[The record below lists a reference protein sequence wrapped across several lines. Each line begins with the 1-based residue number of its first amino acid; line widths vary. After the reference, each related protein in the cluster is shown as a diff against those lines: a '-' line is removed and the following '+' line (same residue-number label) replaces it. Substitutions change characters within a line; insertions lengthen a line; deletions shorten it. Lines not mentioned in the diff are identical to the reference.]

1 MTTKIIGRTKECTAL
16 KNCYESDKAELIAV
30 YGRRRIGK
38 TFLVKNFFRD
48 KIDFYVTGIYEGT
61 KQEQLTFF
69 NKQLQ
74 EYSGIPYPM
83 VPGWFDAFD
92 QLKHYIKSLKKNR
105 TVVFI
110 DELPWLD
117 TPRSGFLK
125 AFDLFYEALNNCADR
140 DLRLVILVNDN
151 DMSISRSKGGL
162 HNRVT
167 YRMKL
172 APFNLAETEE
182 FLKTKGMVWNRYQIA
197 ETYMTL
203 GGTPFYLQMLEKG
216 LSPAQN
222 TDRLFFSE
230 NAMLRDEYSFL
241 FRSLFNDSAIYRS
254 TVELLSRKA
263 RGMTRSEMM
272 SSLKLPEGGNF
283 SQVLENLCKCDFIRR
298 YYAFGKKERDA
309 IYQLSDLYTLFYL
322 RFVRNTTAADGH
334 LWSNMIDSPE
344 RRTWSGYSFEQL
356 CLHHIP
362 QIKAGLGISGIQSSV
377 SSWNTAAADGHKG
390 GQIDLIIDRRDQT
403 VNLCEMKFSSGPF
416 EITKKYLDQMQERR
430 ELFRAATK
438 TRKAL
443 HLTMVTTYGL
453 KPNAWSGMIQNEI
466 VPDYTLSAKM
476 RPFAVRLTG
485 HFGMTCCA
493 RLSLCILVR
502 LYAFDNKHIINP
514 ALC

>member
-1 MTTKIIGRTKECTAL
+1 MATKIIGRTKECAAL

-74 EYSGIPYPM
+74 EYSGIPYPTA
-83 VPGWFDAFD
+83 PGWLDAFD

-125 AFDLFYEALNNCADR
+125 AFDLFWNSWGADQPG
-140 DLRLVILVNDN
+140 LKLIICGSATTWML
-151 DMSISRSKGGL
+151 SHIIGAKGGL

-283 SQVLENLCKCDFIRR
+283 SQVLENLCQCDFIRK

-377 SSWNTAAADGHKG
+377 SSWYTAPADGHKG

-430 ELFRAATK
+430 ELFRTTTK

-453 KPNAWSGMIQNEI
+453 KSNAWSGMIQNEI
-466 VPDYTLSAKM
+466 VLDDL
-476 RPFAVRLTG
+476 FA
-485 HFGMTCCA
+485 A
-493 RLSLCILVR
+493 EP
-502 LYAFDNKHIINP
+502 K
-514 ALC
+514 